1 MKKYLIAAIVL
12 GICGFI
18 WSFGIEPNLLSVRRY
33 KHGLNDF
40 KGLKI
45 VFASDWHIAP
55 WENWRLKRIV
65 KKINE
70 QKPDIIILGG
80 DYVKG
85 HKNTSSMKM
94 EKIAAGLSKLKAKY
108 GVFAVLGNHDWYLNG
123 NKMRQELEA
132 AGITVLENENVYLD
146 IDGKRLY
153 LAGLADD
160 LTRSPDF
167 IRALNKTDMAK
178 TLLITHSP
186 DVFDLIPQEIPLT
199 LAGHTHG
206 GQVAIPFYG
215 PVIVPSKFGRRFAGG
230 EYIENGKRMI
240 IGRGLGTSLLPVRF
254 NCLPEILV
262 LESAAND

>member
-1 MKKYLIAAIVL
+1 MV
-12 GICGFI
+12 
-18 WSFGIEPNLLSVRRY
+18 SE
-33 KHGLNDF
+33 
-40 KGLKI
+40 
-45 VFASDWHIAP
+45 
-55 WENWRLKRIV
+55 
-65 KKINE
+65 
-70 QKPDIIILGG
+70 
-80 DYVKG
+80 
-85 HKNTSSMKM
+85 
-94 EKIAAGLSKLKAKY
+94 
-108 GVFAVLGNHDWYLNG
+108 NG

-240 IGRGLGTSLLPVRF
+240 IGRGLGTSLLPVRSK
-254 NCLPEILV
+254 CLPPILV
-262 LESAAND
+262 LESAAN